1 MFKLIKDKIYNVNK
15 IDILYNHK
23 SMAITIVSL
32 ILVVL
37 FSHYIRYLF
46 KIKFTKN
53 IQNFVITA
61 HPVQKKDI
69 PIIINANGKVQS
81 ITSVLIKPQ
90 VDGMILN
97 AYFEE
102 GSMVTKGQLLFEI
115 DPSTLQAVHNQATAN
130 FNRSLADLKNA
141 ELQLDKYTKLYQKK
155 FVAEQDYQQ
164 ILANFKIS
172 KANNE
177 AAIAALDASKV
188 QLDFTKIYSPIN
200 GIAGEILVKPGN
212 VIKMASNV
220 GLVNI
225 NQLNPIQVAFTVP
238 DEYLSELAK
247 NVNQSEKFKVKLTDY
262 NKLGRLVFLDNHVDE
277 LSGTI
282 LLKAEFCNA
291 NYVLWPGKF
300 VNIDLHVKTLTQAL
314 VVPNRAVQFGQQGN
328 YVYVVEKIKNFTNS
342 YIGKTKRV
350 SVKIS
355 EIFNNETVILDGLQ
369 ADQSVVTEGHSH
381 LIDNMVVEIY
391 ADQ

>member
-1 MFKLIKDKIYNVNK
+1 MFRLIKEKIDKINK

-23 SMAITIVSL
+23 SIAITIVSL

-37 FSHYIRYLF
+37 FGHYVRCLF
-46 KIKFTKN
+46 KAKFANN
-53 IQNFVITA
+53 IQNFVVTA
-61 HPVQKKDI
+61 HAVQKKDI

-90 VDGMILN
+90 VDGIILN
-97 AYFEE
+97 AYFKE
-102 GSMVTKGQLLFEI
+102 GAMVTKGQLLFEI
-115 DPSTLQAVHNQATAN
+115 DPSTLQAIYNQATAN
-130 FNRSLADLKNA
+130 LNRSLADLKNA

-155 FVAEQDYQQ
+155 FIAEQDYQQ

-177 AAIAALDASKV
+177 AATAALDASKV

-200 GIAGEILVKPGN
+200 GIAGQILVKPGN
-212 VIKMASNV
+212 VIKMVSNV

-238 DEYLSELAK
+238 DEYLAELSR
-247 NVNQSEKFKVKLTDY
+247 NIGQLEKFKVKLTDY
-262 NKLGRLVFLDNHVDE
+262 DKIGRLVFLDNHVDE

-291 NYVLWPGKF
+291 NYALWPGKF
-300 VNIDLHVKTLTQAL
+300 VNIDLHIKTLPQAL

-328 YVYVVEKIKNFTNS
+328 YVYVVEKIKTFKNS
-342 YIGKTKRV
+342 YIGKTKRI
-350 SVKIS
+350 SVKIT
-355 EIFNNETVILDGLQ
+355 EIFNNETVISDGLQ
-369 ADQSVVTEGHSH
+369 ADQLVVTEGHGH
-381 LIDNMVVEIY
+381 LTDNMIVEIY